1 MRELYPG
8 LTRHVVFARSVRFL
22 GLSLLFLTGCAVEQ
36 QSLRVESPYV
46 DPRTLR
52 VGEILHLATG
62 RLLAESEA
70 LDYLCRFPVV
80 YVGEAHDNAEAH
92 AVQLTVL
99 KAMEACFPDQ
109 VALGLEML
117 QRPFQADVDAFV
129 RGEMSERDF
138 QRVWQKSWGD
148 ISYYRELLHFAREKR
163 IPLLALNASAA
174 TQKAVRE
181 RPPSAMMPDAARGV
195 PEIDAQDPYHRAYVE
210 AMFGGHAKGVS
221 ADAFYRVQLLW
232 DETMAATAA
241 EYLNSPAGRGRRLL
255 VLAGGNHVR
264 YGFGIPRR
272 LFRRLPLP
280 FVIVE
285 PYVHGAG
292 VEVPKNRLMEV
303 DVPALPLRPAD
314 IYWSVRYRNLK
325 DEQVK
330 LGILIEDIGGTGVR
344 VTGVLPG
351 GPGHVAGLLPG
362 DLIVSV
368 DGTEVN
374 AASDLIYEVSRH
386 KRGEKGTIDV
396 LREGTRVPLAVTYDV
411 VTHGK

>member
-1 MRELYPG
+1 MRELY
-8 LTRHVVFARSVRFL
+8 L
-22 GLSLLFLTGCAVEQ
+22 GLALLFLAGCAATQ
-36 QSLRVESPYV
+36 PSLDVESPYV

-62 RLLAESEA
+62 HLLAESEA

-80 YVGEAHDNAEAH
+80 YVGEAHDNVEAH

-99 KAMEACFPDQ
+99 KAMEACFPGQ

-117 QRPFQADVDAFV
+117 QRPFQADADAFV

-138 QRVWQKSWGD
+138 ERVWQKSWGD
-148 ISYYRELLHFAREKR
+148 ISYYRELLHFARAKR

-174 TQKAVRE
+174 TRKAVRE
-181 RPPSAMMPDAARGV
+181 QPPSAMTPDAAREV
-195 PEIDAQDPYHRAYVE
+195 PEIDTQDPYHRAYVQ
-210 AMFGGHAKGVS
+210 AMVGGHAKGVS

-232 DETMAATAA
+232 DETMAETAA
-241 EYLNSPAGRGRRLL
+241 EYLKSPAGRGRRLL
-255 VLAGGNHVR
+255 VLAGSNHVR

-272 LFRRLPLP
+272 LFRRVPLP

-292 VEVPKNRLMEV
+292 VEVPKDRLMDVE
-303 DVPALPLRPAD
+303 VPAPPLRPAD
-314 IYWSVRYRNLK
+314 LYWSVRYRDLK
-325 DEQVK
+325 GEQVK
-330 LGILIEDIGGTGVR
+330 LGILVEDAGGAGVR

-351 GPGHVAGLLPG
+351 GPGHAAGLRAG
-362 DLIVSV
+362 DLIVSL

-374 AASDLIYEVSRH
+374 AAADLIHEVGRH
-386 KRGEKGTIDV
+386 KRGEKGTIEV
-396 LREGTRVPLAVTYDV
+396 LRGGARVPLAVTYDV
-411 VTHGK
+411 LTHGK

>member
-1 MRELYPG
+1 MRALYPVRSRRG
-8 LTRHVVFARSVRFL
+8 GFARGVLVL
-22 GLSLLFLTGCAVEQ
+22 GLSLLFLAGCAGNRQRLE
-36 QSLRVESPYV
+36 VESPYV

-62 RLLAESEA
+62 RLLDESEA

-80 YVGEAHDNAEAH
+80 YVGEAHDNADDH

-99 KAMEACFPDQ
+99 KAMAACFPDQ
-109 VALGLEML
+109 VTLGLEML
-117 QRPFQADVDAFV
+117 QRPFQADADAFV

-174 TQKAVRE
+174 ARRAVRE
-181 RPPSAMMPDAARGV
+181 QLPSAMISDAAREM

-210 AMFGGHAKGVS
+210 AMFRGHVNGVG

-232 DETMAATAA
+232 DETMAETAA
-241 EYLNSPAGRGRRLL
+241 AYLRSPAGRGRRLL
-255 VLAGGNHVR
+255 VLAGSNHVR

-272 LFRRLPLP
+272 LFRRVPLP

-292 VEVPKNRLMEV
+292 VEVPKDRLMEV
-303 DVPALPLRPAD
+303 DLPALPLRPAD
-314 IYWSVRYRNLK
+314 LYWSVRYRTLK
-325 DEQVK
+325 DERVR
-330 LGILIEDIGGTGVR
+330 LGILIEDGGGSGVR

-351 GPGHVAGLLPG
+351 GPGHAAGLRTG

-368 DGTEVN
+368 DGTAVN
-374 AASDLIYEVSRH
+374 EASDLVYEVGRH
-386 KRGEKGTIDV
+386 KRDEKGTIEV

-411 VTHGK
+411 VTHAN

>member
-1 MRELYPG
+1 MRALY
-8 LTRHVVFARSVRFL
+8 L
-22 GLSLLFLTGCAVEQ
+22 GLALLFLAGCAATQ
-36 QSLRVESPYV
+36 QSLDVESPYI
-46 DPRTLR
+46 DPHTLR

-62 RLLAESEA
+62 RLLGESEA

-80 YVGEAHDNAEAH
+80 YVGEAHDNVEAH

-99 KAMEACFPDQ
+99 KAMEACFPGQ
-109 VALGLEML
+109 LALGLEML
-117 QRPFQADVDAFV
+117 QRPFQADADAFV

-138 QRVWQKSWGD
+138 ERVWQKSWGD

-174 TQKAVRE
+174 TRKAVRE
-181 RPPSAMMPDAARGV
+181 QPPAAMTPEAAQEV
-195 PEIDAQDPYHRAYVE
+195 PEIDTQDPYHRAYVQ
-210 AMFGGHAKGVS
+210 AMVGGHAKGVS

-232 DETMAATAA
+232 DETMAETAA
-241 EYLNSPAGRGRRLL
+241 EYLKSPAGRGRRLL
-255 VLAGGNHVR
+255 VLAGSNHVR

-272 LFRRLPLP
+272 LFRRVPLP

-292 VEVPKNRLMEV
+292 VEVPKDRLMEV

-314 IYWSVRYRNLK
+314 LYWSVRYRDLK
-325 DEQVK
+325 GEQVK
-330 LGILIEDIGGTGVR
+330 LGILVEDAGGAGVR

-351 GPGHVAGLLPG
+351 GPGHAAGLLAG

-374 AASDLIYEVSRH
+374 AAADLIHEVGRH
-386 KRGEKGTIDV
+386 KRGEKGTIEV
-396 LREGTRVPLAVTYDV
+396 LRGGARVPLAVTYDV
-411 VTHGK
+411 LTHGK

>member
-1 MRELYPG
+1 VSEVHG
-8 LTRHVVFARSVRFL
+8 TRGGL
-22 GLSLLFLTGCAVEQ
+22 GLGLALLLLAGCATRQ
-36 QSLRVESPYV
+36 PPLDLASPYV

-80 YVGEAHDNAEAH
+80 YVGEAHDNVEAH

-99 KAMEACFPDQ
+99 KAMETCFPGQ

-117 QRPFQADVDAFV
+117 QRPFQADADAFV
-129 RGEMSERDF
+129 RGEMSDQDFERAW
-138 QRVWQKSWGD
+138 RRSWGD
-148 ISYYRELLHFAREKR
+148 ISYYWELLHFAREKR

-174 TQKAVRE
+174 ARKAVRE
-181 RPPSAMMPDAARGV
+181 QPPSAMTPDTAREM
-195 PEIDAQDPYHRAYVE
+195 PEIDTQDPYYRAYVQ
-210 AMFGGHAKGVS
+210 AMMGGHTSGVG

-232 DETMAATAA
+232 DETMAETAA
-241 EYLNSPAGRGRRLL
+241 EYLKSPAGRGRRLL
-255 VLAGGNHVR
+255 LLAGSNHVR

-272 LFRRLPLP
+272 LFRRVPLP

-292 VEVPKNRLMEV
+292 VEVPKDRLMEV

-314 IYWSVRYRNLK
+314 LYWSVRYRDLRG
-325 DEQVK
+325 EQVN
-330 LGILIEDIGGTGVR
+330 LGIRVEDADGAGVR

-351 GPGHVAGLLPG
+351 GPGHAAGLLAG

-368 DGTEVN
+368 DGTEVS
-374 AASDLIYEVSRH
+374 AASDLIHEVSRH
-386 KRGEKGTIDV
+386 KRGESGTIEV
-396 LREGTRVPLAVTYDV
+396 LRGGARVPLPVTYDV
-411 VTHGK
+411 PTHGR

>member
-1 MRELYPG
+1 MRALYPVRSRRVG
-8 LTRHVVFARSVRFL
+8 FARGVLLL
-22 GLSLLFLTGCAVEQ
+22 GLSLLFLAGCAGNRQRLE
-36 QSLRVESPYV
+36 VESPYA
-46 DPRTLR
+46 DPRTLQ

-80 YVGEAHDNAEAH
+80 YVGEAHDNADDH

-99 KAMEACFPDQ
+99 KAMAACFPDQ

-117 QRPFQADVDAFV
+117 QRSFQADADAFV

-138 QRVWQKSWGD
+138 ERVWQKSWGD

-174 TQKAVRE
+174 ARKAARE
-181 RPPSAMMPDAARGV
+181 QLPSAMTPDAAREM
-195 PEIDAQDPYHRAYVE
+195 PEIDTQDPYHRAYVE
-210 AMFGGHAKGVS
+210 AMFRGHVNGVG
-221 ADAFYRVQLLW
+221 ADALYRVQLLW
-232 DETMAATAA
+232 DETMAETAA
-241 EYLNSPAGRGRRLL
+241 KYLRSPAGRGRRLL
-255 VLAGGNHVR
+255 VLAGSNHVR

-272 LFRRLPLP
+272 LFRRVPLP

-292 VEVPKNRLMEV
+292 VEVPKDRLMDV
-303 DVPALPLRPAD
+303 DLPALPLRPAD
-314 IYWSVRYRNLK
+314 LYWSVRYRTLK
-325 DEQVK
+325 DQQVR
-330 LGILIEDIGGTGVR
+330 LGILIEDGGGTGVR

-351 GPGHVAGLLPG
+351 GPGHAAGLRAG

-368 DGTEVN
+368 DGTGVN
-374 AASDLIYEVSRH
+374 EASDLVYEVSRH
-386 KRGEKGTIDV
+386 KRGEKGTIEV

-411 VTHGK
+411 VTHAN

>member
-1 MRELYPG
+1 MRALYPVRSRRVG
-8 LTRHVVFARSVRFL
+8 FARGVLLL
-22 GLSLLFLTGCAVEQ
+22 GLSLLFLAGCVANRQLLE
-36 QSLRVESPYV
+36 VESPYV

-80 YVGEAHDNAEAH
+80 YVGEAHDNADDH

-99 KAMEACFPDQ
+99 KAMAACFPDQ

-117 QRPFQADVDAFV
+117 QRSFQADADAFV
-129 RGEMSERDF
+129 RGEMTERDF

-174 TQKAVRE
+174 ARRAVRE
-181 RPPSAMMPDAARGV
+181 QLPSAMTPDAAREM

-210 AMFGGHAKGVS
+210 AMFRGHVNGVG

-232 DETMAATAA
+232 DETMAETAA
-241 EYLNSPAGRGRRLL
+241 TYLESPAGRGRRLL
-255 VLAGGNHVR
+255 VLAGSNHVR

-272 LFRRLPLP
+272 LFRRVPLP

-292 VEVPKNRLMEV
+292 VEVPKDRLMDV
-303 DVPALPLRPAD
+303 DLPALPLRPAD
-314 IYWSVRYRNLK
+314 LYWTVRYRTRK
-325 DEQVK
+325 DEPVR
-330 LGILIEDIGGTGVR
+330 LGILIEDGGGTGVR

-351 GPGHVAGLLPG
+351 GPGHAAGLRPG

-368 DGTEVN
+368 DGTAVN
-374 AASDLIYEVSRH
+374 EASDLVYEVGRH
-386 KRGEKGTIDV
+386 KRGEKGAIEV

-411 VTHGK
+411 VTHAN

>member
-1 MRELYPG
+1 VRELYPV
-8 LTRHVVFARSVRFL
+8 LSRQVVFARSVLFL
-22 GLSLLFLTGCAVEQ
+22 GLSLLFLAGCAATQ

-80 YVGEAHDNAEAH
+80 YVGEAHDNAEDH
-92 AVQLTVL
+92 TVQLTVL

-117 QRPFQADVDAFV
+117 QRPFQADADAFV

-148 ISYYRELLHFAREKR
+148 ISSYRELLHFAREKR
-163 IPLLALNASAA
+163 IPLLALNAGVA
-174 TQKAVRE
+174 TRKAVRE
-181 RPPSAMMPDAARGV
+181 QPPSAMTPDAARDV

-210 AMFGGHAKGVS
+210 AMFRGHAKGVS
-221 ADAFYRVQLLW
+221 RDAFYRVQLLW
-232 DETMAATAA
+232 DETMAETAA
-241 EYLNSPAGRGRRLL
+241 EYLKSPAGRGRRLL

-264 YGFGIPRR
+264 FGFGIPRR
-272 LFRRLPLP
+272 LFRRVPLP

-292 VEVPKNRLMEV
+292 VEVPQDRRMEV

-314 IYWSVRYRNLK
+314 IYWSVHYRDLK

-330 LGILIEDIGGTGVR
+330 LGILIEDVGGPGIR

-351 GPGHVAGLLPG
+351 GPGHAAGLLAG

-368 DGTEVN
+368 DGTAVN
-374 AASDLIYEVSRH
+374 EASDLIYEVSRH
-386 KRGEKGTIDV
+386 KRGAKGTIEV

-411 VTHGK
+411 VTHRN

>member
-1 MRELYPG
+1 MRALY
-8 LTRHVVFARSVRFL
+8 L
-22 GLSLLFLTGCAVEQ
+22 GLALLFLAGCATKR
-36 QSLRVESPYV
+36 QSLDVESPYV

-62 RLLAESEA
+62 RLLAKSEA

-80 YVGEAHDNAEAH
+80 YVGEAHDNVEAH

-99 KAMEACFPDQ
+99 KAMEACFPGQ

-117 QRPFQADVDAFV
+117 QRPFQADADAFV

-138 QRVWQKSWGD
+138 ERVWQKSWGD

-174 TQKAVRE
+174 TRKAVRE
-181 RPPSAMMPDAARGV
+181 QPPSAMTPDAAREV
-195 PEIDAQDPYHRAYVE
+195 PELDAQDPYHRAYVQ
-210 AMFGGHAKGVS
+210 AMIGGHAKGVS

-232 DETMAATAA
+232 DETMAETAA
-241 EYLNSPAGRGRRLL
+241 EYLKSPAGRGRRLL
-255 VLAGGNHVR
+255 VLAGSNHVR

-272 LFRRLPLP
+272 LFRRVPLP

-292 VEVPKNRLMEV
+292 VEVPKDRLMEV

-314 IYWSVRYRNLK
+314 LYWSVRYRDLK
-325 DEQVK
+325 GEQVK
-330 LGILIEDIGGTGVR
+330 LGILVEDAGGAGVR

-351 GPGHVAGLLPG
+351 GPGHAAGLLAG

-374 AASDLIYEVSRH
+374 AAADLIHEVSRH
-386 KRGEKGTIDV
+386 KRGEKGTIEV
-396 LREGTRVPLAVTYDV
+396 LRGGTRVPLAVTYDV
-411 VTHGK
+411 LTHGK

>member
-1 MRELYPG
+1 LY
-8 LTRHVVFARSVRFL
+8 LRLA
-22 GLSLLFLTGCAVEQ
+22 LLFLAGCAATPHGPG
-36 QSLRVESPYV
+36 VESPYV

-62 RLLAESEA
+62 RLLVGSEA

-80 YVGEAHDNAEAH
+80 YVGEAHDNVEAH

-99 KAMEACFPDQ
+99 KAMHACFPDQ

-117 QRPFQADVDAFV
+117 QRPFQGDADAFV

-163 IPLLALNASAA
+163 IPLLALNASEAA
-174 TQKAVRE
+174 RKAVRE
-181 RPPSAMMPDAARGV
+181 QPPAAMAPDATREA
-195 PEIDAQDPYHRAYVE
+195 PEIDAQDPYHRAYVQ
-210 AMFGGHAKGVS
+210 AMIGGHAKGIS

-232 DETMAATAA
+232 DETMAETAA
-241 EYLNSPAGRGRRLL
+241 QYLKSPAGRGRRLL
-255 VLAGGNHVR
+255 VLAGSNHVR
-264 YGFGIPRR
+264 YGLGIPRR
-272 LFRRLPLP
+272 LFRRVPLP

-292 VEVPKNRLMEV
+292 AEVPRDRLMDV

-314 IYWSVRYRNLK
+314 LYWAVGYRDLRG
-325 DEQVK
+325 EQVK
-330 LGILIEDIGGTGVR
+330 LGILIQDGGGPGVQ

-351 GPGHVAGLLPG
+351 GPGHAAGLLAG
-362 DLIVSV
+362 DRIVSV

-374 AASDLIYEVSRH
+374 AAADLIHEVGRH
-386 KRGEKGTIDV
+386 RRGERGTIEV
-396 LREGTRVPLAVTYDV
+396 LRGGARVPLAVTYDV
-411 VTHGK
+411 LTRGR

>member
-1 MRELYPG
+1 MRALY
-8 LTRHVVFARSVRFL
+8 L
-22 GLSLLFLTGCAVEQ
+22 GLALLFLAGCATKR
-36 QSLRVESPYV
+36 QSLDVESPYV

-80 YVGEAHDNAEAH
+80 YVGEAHDNVEAH

-99 KAMEACFPDQ
+99 KAMEACFPGQ
-109 VALGLEML
+109 LALGLEML
-117 QRPFQADVDAFV
+117 QRPFQADADAFV

-138 QRVWQKSWGD
+138 ERVWQKSWGD

-174 TQKAVRE
+174 TRKAVRE
-181 RPPSAMMPDAARGV
+181 QPPSAMTPDAARQV
-195 PEIDAQDPYHRAYVE
+195 PELDTQDPYHRAYVQ
-210 AMFGGHAKGVS
+210 AMVGGHAKGVS

-232 DETMAATAA
+232 DETMAETAA
-241 EYLNSPAGRGRRLL
+241 EYLKSPAGRGRRLL
-255 VLAGGNHVR
+255 VLAGSNHVR

-272 LFRRLPLP
+272 LFRRVPLP

-292 VEVPKNRLMEV
+292 VAVPKDRLMDV
-303 DVPALPLRPAD
+303 DVPASPLRPAD
-314 IYWSVRYRNLK
+314 LYWAVRYRDLK
-325 DEQVK
+325 GEQVK
-330 LGILIEDIGGTGVR
+330 LGILVEDAGGAGVR

-351 GPGHVAGLLPG
+351 GPGHAAGLLAG

-374 AASDLIYEVSRH
+374 AAADLIHEVGRH
-386 KRGEKGTIDV
+386 KRGEKGTIEV
-396 LREGTRVPLAVTYDV
+396 LRGGTRVPLAVTYDV
-411 VTHGK
+411 LTHGK